1 MIIRRLTKELFQM
14 NFLKFLNLT
23 DNISLNNFH
32 TSVPQNLDGIYK
44 AKVHQ
49 KQPQASK
56 QPFASKNMQRT
67 SLRNRSLK
75 DHAPISRVSYPKLKP
90 LYFIRDCHQIS
101 LLMLSEFNPLT
112 PGGNKKVT
120 HT

>member
-14 NFLKFLNLT
+14 NCLNFLNLT
-23 DNISLNNFH
+23 DNIALNDFH
-32 TSVPQNLDGIYK
+32 TSVPQSLK
-44 AKVHQ
+44 KVVSIKRRKYIRSNHN
-49 KQPQASK
+49 
-56 QPFASKNMQRT
+56 PFANKNIHWT

-101 LLMLSEFNPLT
+101 LLMLSEFNPLM

>member
-1 MIIRRLTKELFQM
+1 M

-44 AKVHQ
+44 AKVHR
-49 KQPQASK
+49 SNHN
-56 QPFASKNMQRT
+56 PFASKNMQRT